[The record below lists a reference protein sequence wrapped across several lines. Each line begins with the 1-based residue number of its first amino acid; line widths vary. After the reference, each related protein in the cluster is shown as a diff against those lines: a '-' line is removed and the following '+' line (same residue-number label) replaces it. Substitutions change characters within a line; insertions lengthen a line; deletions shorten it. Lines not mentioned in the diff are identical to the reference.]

1 MREGC
6 RRHLCLN
13 MKTVITVNTQL
24 LFYPYDLK
32 LQYFIHYKLE
42 LSLIVM
48 SIPPIP
54 TLSTDIR
61 QTIKHHL
68 DDLNTLE
75 GVWDTTV
82 NQQADQKSVM
92 IPVYTPSPHIPFV
105 GGMINIDEKWHNHVT
120 CFKLM
125 HILCCFVYST
135 QTATVFL
142 LPLYHLVC
150 WLIYLYRTIRCCIIQ
165 LR

>member
-1 MREGC
+1 
-6 RRHLCLN
+6 
-13 MKTVITVNTQL
+13 MKTVITLNTQL

-54 TLSTDIR
+54 TLSQDIK

-82 NQQADQKSVM
+82 NQQADQKAVM

-105 GGMINIDEKWHNHVT
+105 GGMINIDEKWHNNM
-120 CFKLM
+120 F
-125 HILCCFVYST
+125 
-135 QTATVFL
+135 
-142 LPLYHLVC
+142 
-150 WLIYLYRTIRCCIIQ
+150 
-165 LR
+165 